1 MLMPQAFGVLGMN
14 QALQISGL
22 PLLKSHTVIVER
34 GLIVV
39 QTTSIWPKFGDV
51 LRRQIQQLSKLP
63 FALPDLLLG
72 ALAVMDVRSGGIPAR
87 EPSLL
92 VVQGVMANQEPAVLT
107 ILQPHALLSIE
118 RHTACERPG
127 AFVPHSVN
135 VIGVIEA
142 RAKVRCHHVGHRNA
156 R

>member
-39 QTTSIWPKFGDV
+39 QTTSIRPKFGDV

-72 ALAVMDVRSGGIPAR
+72 ALAVMDVRSGSIPAR

-92 VVQGVMANQEPAVLT
+92 VVQGVRSE
-107 ILQPHALLSIE
+107 E
-118 RHTACERPG
+118 RR
-127 AFVPHSVN
+127 
-135 VIGVIEA
+135 
-142 RAKVRCHHVGHRNA
+142 VGKECRSRWSPYH
-156 R
+156 